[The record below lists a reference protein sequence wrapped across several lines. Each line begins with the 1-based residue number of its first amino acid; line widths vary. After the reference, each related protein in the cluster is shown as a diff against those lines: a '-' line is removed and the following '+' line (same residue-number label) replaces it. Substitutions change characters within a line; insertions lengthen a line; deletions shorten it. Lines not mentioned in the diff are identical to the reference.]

1 MFKIVN
7 FKNKNVKE
15 LPAQKVCLDFA
26 LAEFSSAIE
35 MLQASKKVENT
46 KLAIGFLSHCLDEY
60 RHTNFFKSL
69 ISANQEN
76 NINQSLF
83 NPVLVYQKGFINES
97 IFCLI
102 K

>member
-46 KLAIGFLSHCLDEY
+46 KLANWSFSDIVLTSIVTQIFL
-60 RHTNFFKSL
+60 K
-69 ISANQEN
+69 A
-76 NINQSLF
+76 
-83 NPVLVYQKGFINES
+83 
-97 IFCLI
+97 
-102 K
+102 